1 MSLLYR
7 IRVQVSG
14 HQAKHMTSTSGA
26 WTSCVL
32 LCLCVVHELCAS
44 LRYLLLCRYGD
55 QLAKAEDVEKHKQVS
70 LGA

>member
-1 MSLLYR
+1 
-7 IRVQVSG
+7 
-14 HQAKHMTSTSGA
+14 MTSTSGA